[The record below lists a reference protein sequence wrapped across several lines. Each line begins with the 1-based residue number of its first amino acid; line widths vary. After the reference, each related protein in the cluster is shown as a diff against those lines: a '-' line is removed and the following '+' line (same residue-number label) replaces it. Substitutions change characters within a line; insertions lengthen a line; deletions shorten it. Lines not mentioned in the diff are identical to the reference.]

1 MKKKSSFDERG
12 FFTRLKEFG
21 KKYDRA
27 RYNHWTYNSV
37 INLVVVTFLIGFE
50 IVGNYTYISSILTD
64 APILMILS
72 ISALACCSQIGP
84 SFAAVGLQEYLFGK
98 KFQKEKDTSKLIIFW
113 CGLAAFAFVFIFVT
127 VFQFNIANIPFTI
140 DGELL
145 EDVPAQAPKLYAMLI
160 SAGRLGTSVLAFGM
174 TMHSYDPARLQKNAT
189 WENQVDKEAL
199 QVEAEAGKL
208 ELESKEKADLTAAEE
223 KIHKEYIGFL
233 EKVDISQ
240 KAIARQMLARK
251 SGISADGIED
261 IARDSMELTKEN
273 EI

>member
-1 MKKKSSFDERG
+1 MKNKSSFDERG

-84 SFAAVGLQEYLFGK
+84 SFAAVGLQEYLFEK
-98 KFQKEKDTSKLIIFW
+98 RFKEEKDTSKLIIFW
-113 CGLAAFAFVFIFVT
+113 CGLAAFAFVFVFVT
-127 VFQFNIANIPFTI
+127 IFQFSIANIPFTI

-145 EDVPAQAPKLYAMLI
+145 EDVPVQAPKLYAMLI

-174 TMHSYDPARLQKNAT
+174 TMHSYDPARLQKNAN
-189 WENQVDKEAL
+189 WENQVDKEAM
-199 QVEAEAGKL
+199 QVEAETGKI
-208 ELESKEKADLTAAEE
+208 ELESKEKEDLTAAEE

-233 EKVDISQ
+233 EKVDISK
-240 KAIARQMLARK
+240 KAIARQMLAHK

-261 IARDSMELTKEN
+261 IASDSIKLTQGE
-273 EI
+273 

>member
-1 MKKKSSFDERG
+1 MKNKSTFDERG

-21 KKYDRA
+21 KNYDRA
-27 RYNHWTYNSV
+27 RYNHWTYNSIV
-37 INLVVVTFLIGFE
+37 NLVVVMFLIGFE

-84 SFAAVGLQEYLFGK
+84 SFAAVGLQECLFEK
-98 KFQKEKDTSKLIIFW
+98 RFKKEKDTSKLIIFW

-127 VFQFNIANIPFTI
+127 VFQFSIANIPFTI

-208 ELESKEKADLTAAEE
+208 ELESKEKADLIAAEE

-233 EKVDISQ
+233 KKVDISQ

>member
-1 MKKKSSFDERG
+1 MKNISSFDERG
-12 FFTRLKEFG
+12 FFTRLKEFE
-21 KKYDRA
+21 KNYDKS
-27 RYNHWTYNSV
+27 RYNHWTYNSI
-37 INLVVVTFLIGFE
+37 INLVVVVFLIGFE

-84 SFAAVGLQEYLFGK
+84 SFAAVALQEYLHEK
-98 KFQKEKDTSKLIIFW
+98 KVKKEKNASMLIIFW
-113 CGLAAFAFVFIFVT
+113 CGLAAFAFVFVFVT
-127 VFQFNIANIPFTI
+127 IFQFNIANIPFTM

-208 ELESKEKADLTAAEE
+208 ELESKEKVDLIATEE
-223 KIHKEYIGFL
+223 KIHKEYTRFL

-251 SGISADGIED
+251 SGITADGIED
-261 IARDSMELTKEN
+261 IASDSMKLTKGEK
-273 EI
+273 I

>member
-1 MKKKSSFDERG
+1 MKNKSSFDERG
-12 FFTRLKEFG
+12 FFIRLKEFG
-21 KKYDRA
+21 KNYDKA

-84 SFAAVGLQEYLFGK
+84 SFAAVGLQEYLFK
-98 KFQKEKDTSKLIIFW
+98 KRFKKEKDTSKLIIFW
-113 CGLAAFAFVFIFVT
+113 CGLAAFAFVFVFVT
-127 VFQFNIANIPFTI
+127 IFQFSIANIPFTM

-160 SAGRLGTSVLAFGM
+160 SAGRLGTSILAFGM
-174 TMHSYDPARLQKNAT
+174 TMHSYNPARLQKNAT
-189 WENQVDKEAL
+189 WENQVDKKAL
-199 QVEAEAGKL
+199 QVESEAGKL
-208 ELESKEKADLTAAEE
+208 ELESKEKADLLSAEQ
-223 KIHKEYIGFL
+223 KIYEEYIEFL
-233 EKVDISQ
+233 KKVDISK

-261 IARDSMELTKEN
+261 IVRDSMELTKED
-273 EI
+273 